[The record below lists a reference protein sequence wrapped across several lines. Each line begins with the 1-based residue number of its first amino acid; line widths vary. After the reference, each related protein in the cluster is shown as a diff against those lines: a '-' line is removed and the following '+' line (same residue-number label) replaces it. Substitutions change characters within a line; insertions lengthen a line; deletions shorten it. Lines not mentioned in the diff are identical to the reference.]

1 MRYIYITSLFKREEI
16 FKDVNLS
23 LPFSRRIEQIIN
35 IVDERSRPYNMSERS
50 IEILVIE
57 SVLYSYD
64 KIDEKSPIEDMIELS
79 NTIKSARH
87 QIEVENSKKCRKWLC
102 CF

>member
-16 FKDVNLS
+16 FKEVNLILS
-23 LPFSRRIEQIIN
+23 FNRRIEQIIN
-35 IVDERSRPYNMSERS
+35 IVDEQSRPYNMSERS
-50 IEILVIE
+50 IEILIIE

-64 KIDEKSPIEDMIELS
+64 KINEKSPIEDMIELS

-87 QIEVENSKKCRKWLC
+87 KIQIENNKYRC

>member
-16 FKDVNLS
+16 FKEVNLN
-23 LPFSRRIEQIIN
+23 LCFNRRIEQIIN
-35 IVDERSRPYNMSERS
+35 IVDEHSKPCNMSERS
-50 IEILVIE
+50 IEILIIE

-64 KIDEKSPIEDMIELS
+64 KINEKSPIEDMIELS

-87 QIEVENSKKCRKWLC
+87 KIQVENSKKYKKWFC